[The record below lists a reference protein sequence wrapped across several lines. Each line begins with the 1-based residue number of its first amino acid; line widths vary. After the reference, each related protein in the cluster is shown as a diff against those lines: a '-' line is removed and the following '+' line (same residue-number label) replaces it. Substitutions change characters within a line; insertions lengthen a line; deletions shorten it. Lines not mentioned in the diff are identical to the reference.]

1 MDNKRSTIMKPLIIR
16 MHSSRM
22 RTALSLPYGEGEG
35 GSLTRGVSVQAEGRL
50 CPGGGDLCQGGCL
63 SRGVLC
69 PGEGSLSRGRVSVQ
83 GEGLCPGGLYL
94 GVSVPGVS
102 LIESPAMNRI
112 TDRCKNITLPQ
123 LRCRR

>member
-1 MDNKRSTIMKPLIIR
+1 
-16 MHSSRM
+16 M
-22 RTALSLPYGEGEG
+22 RTALSLPYGGGGVSAQRGSSIQGEG
-35 GSLTRGVSVQAEGRL
+35 VSVQREGVSVQAEGGL

-94 GVSVPGVS
+94 GVSVQGGLP
-102 LIESPAMNRI
+102 
-112 TDRCKNITLPQ
+112 DREPRHEQNHRQ
-123 LRCRR
+123 V